1 MSIKKGHIL
10 IVFIFSGLYLTSF
23 LAGAS
28 SGPTRHEFG
37 AVADI
42 DGNNYRTIMIGK
54 QEWMAEN
61 LRVTHYNNNDAIPSD
76 NDIDWE
82 STNAGAFAIYPFDL
96 TNDLNSE
103 TEVLAAYGALY
114 NWYAVDDNR
123 GLCPAGW
130 RVPSDED
137 WIKLTDYL
145 GDELSSSFGRLLSQT
160 GGKLKTES
168 ILPGSHPGWHYPNTG
183 ATNETGFSAVAG
195 GSRFG
200 NGGFGDIG
208 YHGAWWSAT
217 YEPVTSWTES
227 RVIARFFMM
236 YYHYDELFSGKSNKR
251 NQMSVRCIR
260 YVNPV
265 SEIHPPVKRDTRAIL
280 HDEGIE
286 VKNKQLSR
294 AKSWQHGKPVRLI
307 LDTDMMTD
315 CDDVAALGILHKLAD
330 FDEAEILAVMVSSKY
345 PVSAPVVDVVNTYYG
360 RPDIPIG
367 VPKKGTGFYTP
378 VSVFLD
384 SLALEFPRRLKSND
398 HAPDAV
404 ALYRQ
409 ILSSQPDSS
418 VVIVTI
424 GYSSNI
430 EQLLKS
436 GPDGI
441 SDLTGYELAEKK
453 VKVWINMGGNFPV
466 DMAID
471 NVNFT
476 RDCRAAWYAINNWP
490 GRIVFAGREIGHS
503 IHTGDRVRDTPV
515 SNPVRR
521 SYELHRGRDGRQN
534 WDHHTADLSAVLLAV
549 RGLSDYWDI
558 EDNGF
563 IDLQEDCSF
572 IWRKKPGGRHAY
584 IIQKMDRTELGNIM
598 EELMTAPPATK

>member
-1 MSIKKGHIL
+1 M
-10 IVFIFSGLYLTSF
+10 
-23 LAGAS
+23 AGVP
-28 SGPTRHEFG
+28 SGPARHESG
-37 AVADI
+37 SVADI
-42 DGNNYRTIMIGK
+42 DGNNYRTIIIGT

-61 LRVTHYNNNDAIPSD
+61 LRVTHYNNNDPVPSD
-76 NDIDWE
+76 NEIDWE
-82 STNAGAFAIYPFDL
+82 STNAGAYTIYPFDL
-96 TNDLNSE
+96 IDGINSE
-103 TEVLAAYGALY
+103 EEVLAAYGALY

-130 RVPSDED
+130 HIPADED
-137 WIKLTDYL
+137 WFRLAEYL
-145 GDELSSSFGRLLSQT
+145 GDDVSRSYGRLLSRT
-160 GGKLKTES
+160 GGKLKAGS
-168 ILPGSHPGWHYPNTG
+168 IFPGSHPGWHYPNTG
-183 ATNETGFSAVAG
+183 ATNETGFSAIPG

-208 YHGAWWSAT
+208 YHGTWWSTT

-236 YYHYDELFSGKSNKR
+236 YYHYDELFAGKGNKR
-251 NQMSVRCIR
+251 NQFSVRCVR
-260 YVNPV
+260 NVNPETRV
-265 SEIHPPVKRDTRAIL
+265 PESSGGGPRPTKRDPRSTKRDPQSVL
-280 HDEGIE
+280 HDNPAA
-286 VKNKQLSR
+286 NKENQVSGGPEYWNPG
-294 AKSWQHGKPVRLI
+294 SPVRLI

-330 FDEAEILAVMVSSKY
+330 FDETEILAVMVSSKY
-345 PVSAPVVDVVNTYYG
+345 PMSAPVVYVVNTYYG
-360 RPDIPIG
+360 RPGIPIG
-367 VPKKGTGFYTP
+367 APKKGTGFYTP

-384 SLALEFPRRLKSND
+384 SLSLEFPHSLKSND

-404 ALYRQ
+404 ALYRE

-430 EQLLKS
+430 GQLLKS

-476 RDCRAAWYAINNWP
+476 RDCRAAWYSINNWP

-503 IHTGDRVRDTPV
+503 IHTGDRIRDTPLN
-515 SNPVRR
+515 NPVRR

-534 WDHHTADLSAVLLAV
+534 WDHHTADLSAILLAV

-558 EDNGF
+558 EGDGY
-563 IDLQEDCSF
+563 IDIQEDCSF
-572 IWRKKPGGRHAY
+572 IWRKKPGGRHSY
-584 IIQKMDRTELGNIM
+584 IIQKMDRKELGNIM
-598 EELMTAPPATK
+598 EELMIAPPAL